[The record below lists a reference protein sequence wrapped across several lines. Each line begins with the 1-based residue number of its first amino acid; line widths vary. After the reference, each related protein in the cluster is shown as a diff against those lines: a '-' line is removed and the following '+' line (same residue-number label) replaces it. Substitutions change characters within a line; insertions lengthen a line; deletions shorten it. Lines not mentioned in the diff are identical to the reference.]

1 MMTVVIQDVAYP
13 VTIFYRAKKR
23 MILRFKDQSFHV
35 SVPKRTNED
44 WIEKQVIIHGK
55 KLLEKVNRIPKPFNH
70 QGMYH
75 YGDWHSYQDLSK
87 VIKKKPSDSTTIVS
101 PYTDSL
107 KLTFTNDL
115 QQRVK
120 YWQVALNIKTPYR
133 VRVRLMHT
141 RLGSNSRRT
150 KTLTFAMKLI
160 HFAWPIID
168 AVIVHELIHDIH
180 FDHSNQFYKALYQ
193 AYPPY
198 RVEHAKILKGQYK

>member
-1 MMTVVIQDVAYP
+1 MMTVVIQDVVYP

-23 MILRFKDQSFHV
+23 MTLRFKDQSFHV

-70 QGMYH
+70 QGMYQ
-75 YGDWHSYQDLSK
+75 YGDWHLYQDLSK
-87 VIKKKPSDSTTIVS
+87 FINNKTKDSLAIFS

-107 KLTFTNDL
+107 KSMFTNDL

-120 YWQVALNIKTPYR
+120 YWQEALKIKTAYR
-133 VRVRLMHT
+133 IRVRLMHT

-180 FDHSNQFYKALYQ
+180 FDHSNQFYNALYQ
-193 AYPPY
+193 AYPLY
-198 RVEHAKILKGQYK
+198 QIEHAKILKGQYK